1 MLNTKIM
8 TLSSKFFICM
18 FLYPLLSLNCLATV
32 YKISSSAILEYIEVS
47 KTIESNAPEVI
58 VKYDSSSLEI
68 KTHWEIVEN
77 GNVIL
82 FYDIKSLNW
91 RKISELSF
99 ENDFENKFEILLEK
113 SYWIPFGSEN
123 KEYFEENG
131 TLTDTQV
138 NISLIGT
145 KLDFKTKKEIP
156 LTGNGILAI
165 YLKPNYSL
173 FAGEV
178 YKSQTEY
185 SYKNDRNKVVTKINY
200 APNFYFLDNQKS
212 EITILRYQTIDV
224 NKDNKIDFPY
234 QLEEFTA
241 NVGDT
246 VYYKVEITNNME
258 ETIYNLNIT
267 NPIGEYSKLS
277 LGDKLLTGTGYP
289 IIELPNGEI
298 VEITTYPRDERGG
311 KIEFFLMEL
320 KSKETIN
327 IYYCV
332 EIIR

>member
-18 FLYPLLSLNCLATV
+18 FLYPLLSLNCLAMV
-32 YKISSSAILEYIEVS
+32 YKISSKAILKIIDTEEIV
-47 KTIESNAPEVI
+47 ESNAPEVT
-58 VKYDSSSLEI
+58 VRYDRSSLEI
-68 KTHWEIVEN
+68 KTYWEIVEN

-91 RKISELSF
+91 RKISDLIF
-99 ENDFENKFEILLEK
+99 QNDFEKKFDILPEK
-113 SYWIPFGSEN
+113 SYWIPFTGEE
-123 KEYFEENG
+123 KQYFESSG
-131 TLTDTQV
+131 ILTDNQV
-138 NISLIGT
+138 EISLENN
-145 KLDFKTKKEIP
+145 KLDFKAKKDVSI
-156 LTGNGILAI
+156 TGNGTLAI

-185 SYKNDRNKVVTKINY
+185 KYKNDQNEVVTKISY

-212 EITILRYQTIDV
+212 EITILRYQTVDV
-224 NKDNKIDFPY
+224 NRDNQIDFPY

-241 NVGDT
+241 NVGDI
-246 VYYKVEITNNME
+246 VFYRVEITNNME
-258 ETIYNLNIT
+258 ETIYKLNIT
-267 NPIGEYSKLS
+267 NPIGDYSRLS
-277 LGDKLLTGTGYP
+277 FGDKLLTGTGYP
-289 IIELPNGEI
+289 IVKFPNGEI
-298 VEITTYPRDERGG
+298 VEIKKYPSETRGG
-311 KIEFFLMEL
+311 KIEFFLEEL
-320 KSKETIN
+320 KPKEVVN